1 MTFFT
6 IQEFKTKYN
15 KDVADYQIEMACE
28 MIYSQV
34 GLRYR
39 DPSWDKDTCP
49 TAIKNASMEQLRFVL
64 EYDIPVIAVVLENRT
79 LGMVYQWQS
88 LLYNERHS
96 QTLLGNSPDF
106 VKLAESFGVNGVRI
120 TKPGE
125 TKEAL
130 SKAIKD
136 NEAILIDII
145 VDSEEALPMLPPG
158 AGINEMIGE
167 YKLEKDVI

>member
-1 MTFFT
+1 MVC
-6 IQEFKTKYN
+6 QELAT
-15 KDVADYQIEMACE
+15 VHDYD
-28 MIYSQV
+28 
-34 GLRYR
+34 L
-39 DPSWDKDTCP
+39 
-49 TAIKNASMEQLRFVL
+49 
-64 EYDIPVIAVVLENRT
+64 PVIAIVLENRT

-96 QTLLGNSPDF
+96 QTKFKDSPDF
-106 VKLAESFGVNGVRI
+106 VKLAESFGINAERI

-125 TKEAL
+125 TRDAL

-136 NEAILIDII
+136 NEAIVLDIVIDP
-145 VDSEEALPMLPPG
+145 EEALPMLPPG